1 MYQILKIEKA
11 FYKINNRTKTYC
23 FMEEILRRSPKRK
36 KRRIKEKSMDLREY
50 SEMGRER
57 NLDLRFDKN
66 LFV

>member
-1 MYQILKIEKA
+1 
-11 FYKINNRTKTYC
+11 
-23 FMEEILRRSPKRK
+23 MEEILRRSPKRK

-50 SEMGRER
+50 SEMGGER